1 MLMTRSVVA
10 FLLAALASP
19 ANGVYR
25 LSGGR
30 LYLRDKAD
38 GTYRAAVLKDG
49 VLTTTGETL

>member
-1 MLMTRSVVA
+1 MTRSVVA